1 MLTRSLIKRLPKEE
15 RTFLREGALFSSIIL
30 GGISYTGYR
39 KFIKQ
44 EFLRGEGNYKLDTHI
59 NNCTPWKQ
67 LYFTWWRMP
76 DEEWMV
82 NHRFK
87 PYYLVGQLDHSKE
100 ILIPRTKKGVPGYD
114 VINPLYCYEG
124 GKLSMADLIQFN
136 ADPIRLD
143 RSAIIIN
150 RGWVPAQYK
159 DKSSR
164 PNEINTRQLV
174 RVTGCWFKGK
184 SLHDYKVPNNPDNNE
199 WNNLCLEDIG
209 FFWDLPNVN
218 ETKYYYFNVC

>member
-1 MLTRSLIKRLPKEE
+1 M
-15 RTFLREGALFSSIIL
+15 
-30 GGISYTGYR
+30 
-39 KFIKQ
+39 
-44 EFLRGEGNYKLDTHI
+44 
-59 NNCTPWKQ
+59 
-67 LYFTWWRMP
+67 
-76 DEEWMV
+76 
-82 NHRFK
+82 
-87 PYYLVGQLDHSKE
+87 VGQLDHSKE
-100 ILIPRTKKGVPGYD
+100 ILIPREKNGAPGYD

-136 ADPIRLD
+136 DDPIRVD

-218 ETKYYYFNVC
+218 ETKYYYFNVTQLNSE